1 MTAAIARRLSALEA
15 AMMRPR
21 RGLAAMSLD
30 QLMDRARRLGLMEN
44 DQPND
49 SPELRR
55 LRAKVRALGVLTHPG

>member
-1 MTAAIARRLSALEA
+1 
-15 AMMRPR
+15 MMRPR